1 MNTTLIQALAAIAF
15 AVAAPLASAAP
26 QKVEQLPR
34 VVITGKS
41 QPVVQ
46 QIVHQIVQLPRVVIE
61 GRSSTLMA
69 LNSTTK
75 PATRRV

>member
-1 MNTTLIQALAAIAF
+1 MSTPLIQALATIAF
-15 AVAAPLASAAP
+15 AVAAPLAIAAP

-41 QPVVQ
+41 QPAVQ
-46 QIVHQIVQLPRVVIE
+46 QIVQLPRVVIE

-69 LNSTTK
+69 LNSSTK
-75 PATRRV
+75 PATRGV